1 MVVAFDLP
9 LSEDLF
15 AVVPDEQ
22 GGEFPAAQV
31 MGFVGDDRKAVRI
44 GLRLEPGKQYGMRL
58 ETPRLKTSTEQGY
71 MLQPYS
77 VQFSTVAH

>member
-1 MVVAFDLP
+1 
-9 LSEDLF
+9 
-15 AVVPDEQ
+15 
-22 GGEFPAAQV
+22 

-44 GLRLEPGKQYGMRL
+44 GLRLEPGKQYGMCL

-77 VQFSTVAH
+77 VQFSTAAH